1 MCHALNERLCL
12 CVGVCVCVCV
22 GVRERERERER
33 ERGRYIFGGEFSRDA
48 FCRHPMEG
56 KKDNSRSLLMTATS
70 TDSKLFVQTHFSP
83 LLLPFLEQKHHFLLP
98 CLGRYIDAGSRY
110 IMDD

>member
-1 MCHALNERLCL
+1 MFENQLTIPKKTKVWRSTTTALN
-12 CVGVCVCVCV
+12 VCVCVCV
-22 GVRERERERER
+22 CVCVRERE
-33 ERGRYIFGGEFSRDA
+33 S
-48 FCRHPMEG
+48 